1 MNEIE
6 WYFEHW
12 VPREIKYADCIGML
26 MQNHGYGF
34 ETPPGKVNVFKIV
47 EGQFLFLKEAA

>member
-1 MNEIE
+1 
-6 WYFEHW
+6 
-12 VPREIKYADCIGML
+12 ML